1 MEFFFFKRITS
12 SLDTL
17 ATKVQFPPMSS
28 ENELNPTPAG
38 PKPWIDAG
46 RKRVTAEDVA
56 RIAGVSRSAVSR
68 AYTKG
73 AYLSLEKRR
82 RIHDAAEALGY
93 RPNALAAGFNSN
105 RSNLVAIVTGNLN
118 NHYDGVFTAEL
129 VTRLNG
135 LGKLPV
141 VIGRTTDNIGDSEIL
156 EVLDYPL
163 DALVIRAGSVKAET
177 VEKCLRL
184 QVPVIVS
191 GRILAVGNVDCLCC
205 DNHAGME
212 MAVAEF
218 ARSGRQRIGYLGGH
232 PELSAEQERCA
243 GFVAAMQKR
252 HLKPV
257 VMEHADFSFEGGYT
271 TGTKI
276 LQGSDRPDAI
286 LCGNDAMALG
296 VMNVAR
302 ETLGLDVPGD
312 LAIIGF
318 DDIELARWPC
328 FDLST
333 IRNPIDVTIDGIVSL
348 LESRFADPAR
358 HGETIRIA
366 PEFIPRSTH

>member
-1 MEFFFFKRITS
+1 
-12 SLDTL
+12 
-17 ATKVQFPPMSS
+17 MSS
-28 ENELNPTPAG
+28 ENELNPNPTCA
-38 PKPWIDAG
+38 KPWVDAG
-46 RKRVTAEDVA
+46 RKRATAEDVA
-56 RIAGVSRSAVSR
+56 RIAGVSRTAVSR
-68 AYTKG
+68 AFTEG
-73 AYLSLEKRR
+73 AYLSLEKRT
-82 RIHDAAEALGY
+82 RIRNAAEILGY

-118 NHYDGVFTAEL
+118 NHYDSLVTAEL
-129 VTRLNG
+129 VARLNG

-141 VIGRTTDNIGDSEIL
+141 VIGRTTDNVGDSEVL

-191 GRILAVGNVDCLCC
+191 GRILTVGNVDCLCC
-205 DNHAGME
+205 DNQAGME

-232 PELSAEQERCA
+232 PELSAEQERSA
-243 GFVAAMQKR
+243 GFVAAMKKR
-252 HLKPV
+252 HLEPV
-257 VMEHADFSFEGGYT
+257 VMERADFSFEGGYAAAA
-271 TGTKI
+271 KF
-276 LQGSDRPDAI
+276 LQALDRPNAI

-296 VMNVAR
+296 VLNFAR

-333 IRNPIDVTIDGIVSL
+333 IRNPIDATVDGIVSL

-358 HGETIRIA
+358 HGKTIRIA